1 MLELDLD
8 RIVTC
13 CTIGR
18 ATFDDLVDVN
28 SLERVSSEVL
38 VDFGKIV
45 GTQVL
50 QGLSL
55 FLAFEHEPAH
65 DGMRLAEGNAVPTR

>member
-8 RIVTC
+8 RVVAC

-18 ATFDDLVDVN
+18 TTFDDLVDVN
-28 SLERVSSEVL
+28 SLERIGSEVL
-38 VDFGKIV
+38 VNFGKVV
-45 GTQVL
+45 GTQLL

-65 DGMRLAEGNAVPTR
+65 DGMRLTEGHAVPTR